1 MDFEL
6 TDEHRML
13 RESVALFAAK
23 ELKPIAEEIDRED
36 RWPEGMWKKLGALGV
51 LGITIDPAYGG
62 AGADILSG
70 ALVVEELA
78 RVLPAVS
85 LSYGAHANLC
95 CHNLFTNGTEEQKRK
110 YLPPLCTGDHIGAL
124 GLTEPNA
131 GSDAVSIQTAAR
143 KEGDHYVV
151 NGRKTFI
158 TNGPDARTIV
168 LYTKTDKS
176 AGPKGITAFIL
187 DTQFPGFSVSRALEK
202 VGNRGSRTG
211 ELVMEDCRIPAE
223 NVLGRENAGIAVMMR
238 GLDVERAFLSTYAL
252 GIAEGAFGEA
262 MKYAK
267 ERVQFGKPI
276 ASFQLI
282 QAKLADMYTLIEAS
296 RLMCYKACILAG
308 PGRTRG
314 KGNGSAQAGRCG
326 HPLYGR
332 GLRQGLHGGRADS
345 RRIRLLPR
353 IPRSEILAGRKT
365 GNPGGGHV
373 GDAAT
378 HHRPRTPHDVAQP
391 LKNGFAASQKSFPL
405 RGQQTSS

>member
-13 RESVALFAAK
+13 REECGPVCR
-23 ELKPIAEEIDRED
+23 ERIETHRRGDRPGRPLARRD
-36 RWPEGMWKKLGALGV
+36 
-51 LGITIDPAYGG
+51 
-62 AGADILSG
+62 
-70 ALVVEELA
+70 VEEAGRIGHSRHYDRSGLWRGGRRYPLRRPGRGRTG

-85 LSYGAHANLC
+85 LSYAHANLC
-95 CHNLFTNGTEEQKRK
+95 CHNLFTNGTEEQKQK

-223 NVLGRENAGIAVMMR
+223 NVLGRENGGIAVMMR

-308 PGRTRG
+308 QAERGG
-314 KGNGSAQAGRCG
+314 KGTEVHKLAAAAILFTAEACDKVCTEAVQI
-326 HPLYGR
+326 
-332 GLRQGLHGGRADS
+332 HGGYGYCLEYPVQRFWRDAKLGTLGAGTS
-345 RRIRLLPR
+345 EMRRLIIARELLM
-353 IPRSEILAGRKT
+353 T
-365 GNPGGGHV
+365 
-373 GDAAT
+373 
-378 HHRPRTPHDVAQP
+378 
-391 LKNGFAASQKSFPL
+391 
-405 RGQQTSS
+405 